1 MPFGLLVSHWYKKR
15 QIAGVVET
23 SADIRGSRLLAHA
36 HLVNAGFKN
45 VRANGG
51 RVKAAPLQFSDRI
64 ALRKRGTAPR
74 SIDKIVVRTLFIDS
88 IDPIQ

>member
-64 ALRKRGTAPR
+64 ALASEAALQV
-74 SIDKIVVRTLFIDS
+74 SIKS
-88 IDPIQ
+88 